1 MFIFLQITVGIFCA
15 IGIGCILA
23 DVYKL
28 PSIKASKA
36 ANSVGKRGDKKVS
49 AIEIYLR
56 GFSGWLAGKIR
67 LNEYKKAQLETDLKT
82 AGVETTP
89 EAYVAD
95 ALTKAIAVGIFA
107 IPMFFILKIIAFVIL
122 AFAVVIY
129 FKEYKAVGKKIKE
142 RRTKIEY
149 ELPRLASAIEKV
161 IKHNHDVVYILE
173 SYRNSAG
180 AELKQELDI
189 TVADMRSGGNPEV
202 ALSRLETR
210 VGSTMMSDVTR
221 GLIAVEKGDDTQV
234 YWASLAMK
242 FADYQRQ
249 LLKQQANS
257 VPRKVRKLSM
267 ALLLCFMLIYVAVI
281 AQVLLTSLGTLF

>member
-1 MFIFLQITVGIFCA
+1 MFIALQIIIGIFCA
-15 IGIGCILA
+15 VGIGCILA
-23 DVYKL
+23 DVYRL
-28 PSIKASKA
+28 PSLKASKA
-36 ANSVGKRGDKKVS
+36 ANNLGKKGDKKSSV
-49 AIEIYLR
+49 IEVYLR
-56 GFSGWLAGKIR
+56 RFSGRLSEKLR
-67 LNEYKKAQLETDLKT
+67 LNEYKKAQLEADLKT
-82 AGVETTP
+82 AGMNITP

-95 ALTKAIAVGIFA
+95 ALTKAFAVGIFA
-107 IPMFFILKIIAFVIL
+107 IPLLFIFKIAALVVW

-129 FKEYKAVGKKIKE
+129 FKEYKAVGKKISE
-142 RRTKIEY
+142 RRTGIEY
-149 ELPRLASAIEKV
+149 ELPRFASAVEKV
-161 IKHNHDVVYILE
+161 IRHNHDVVYILE

-180 AELKQELDI
+180 EELKQELDI
-189 TVADMRSGGNPEV
+189 TVADIRSGGNPEV

-267 ALLLCFMLIYVAVI
+267 ALLFCFMLIYVAVI
-281 AQVLLTSLGTLF
+281 AQVLLTSIGTLF

>member
-1 MFIFLQITVGIFCA
+1 MIFALQILIGIFCA
-15 IGIGCILA
+15 IGVGCILA

-28 PSIKASKA
+28 PTLKASKA
-36 ANSVGKRGDKKVS
+36 AGNLGKKGDKKVS
-49 AIEIYLR
+49 AIEVYLR
-56 GFSGWLAGKIR
+56 GFSSWLSGKLK
-67 LNEYKKAQLETDLKT
+67 LNEYKKAQLESDLKT
-82 AGVETTP
+82 AGMDTTP

-95 ALTKAIAVGIFA
+95 ALTKALAIGIFA
-107 IPMFFILKIIAFVIL
+107 LPLFFIFKLIAFVIL
-122 AFAVVIY
+122 ALAVVIY
-129 FKEYKAVGKKIKE
+129 FKEYKAVGKKIRE

-149 ELPRLASAIEKV
+149 ELPRLASAVKKV
-161 IKHNHDVVYILE
+161 IKHNRDVVYILE

-221 GLIAVEKGDDTQV
+221 GLIAVEKGDDTEV

-267 ALLLCFMLIYVAVI
+267 ALLFCFMLIYVAVI
-281 AQVLLTSLGTLF
+281 AQVLLSSLGTLF